1 MTGPQAAQTQKTGSY
16 TVKPTV
22 IDRFYLQR
30 EPAQTL
36 FKNKGLFAM
45 IDRQGNQDFA
55 QIDRSTDR
63 QSCTLHLPQITEPVS
78 VQKFLDRLMQY
89 QVDPALDGPQLYQI
103 LATSIDREILLKI
116 ANTLGAAWGVDFCL
130 VAAVADQ
137 KLINPNACWQNKSD
151 RPNPAPVAAD
161 STQTAE
167 HSQTTKLESPN
178 ISLDHPLLAKVLAEG
193 EIVAISDYLDTA
205 AASSS
210 NSPATPMYWRA
221 ILAGPARFG
230 GDVNGMIVVGKSQP
244 YEWSAAD
251 RKRLEASSGAIGI
264 AISHIQK
271 NQEIASLKQQLQ
283 QQAKYKTLL
292 KSVAAAIETSSE
304 VDRIL
309 QRVLEH
315 TVDTLQVDRGQIL
328 LLKYTDTLLETS
340 SLTQTPKAKVEL
352 VCESALKRN
361 ANKQTITSNNP
372 QKKSACGKTKNTEKI
387 ANSKS
392 QISNSK
398 SKNSPAF
405 WLSESNL
412 CDRAFRSAPQP
423 LALADASESICQEPE
438 KVAGILKFQG
448 IRGLLLVPLTG
459 ANGDETVLGFLML
472 QHSEPRPWNPEELE
486 VLESVCSRVSK
497 AMIQNQTL
505 KQAQTLLE
513 DRTAQLQPSLNV
525 QEKLYAKSANQ
536 LEQLHKL
543 KLMKDEFLSTMSH
556 ELRTPLTIMKLAILM
571 LKQAEQPLASRAKY
585 LDIIEQQCS
594 KQTDL
599 VNDLLALKQFE
610 PQQIPISLIKID
622 LKRLIQDLAG
632 DFEKNWA
639 QKELTLKVNLP
650 KSSPSLQTDP
660 DSFKRVLLELLTNAG
675 KYSAAGSAV
684 ILKVSEA
691 GDCIVLSL
699 SNFGRAISAA
709 DLPHIFDKFR
719 RGTGI
724 TDQAIAG
731 TGLGL
736 ALVKCLVEHLN
747 GTIEVSS
754 SPVESSEAG
763 DLWRTSFTLTL
774 PKSPAELSQL
784 EE

>member
-1 MTGPQAAQTQKTGSY
+1 
-16 TVKPTV
+16 
-22 IDRFYLQR
+22 
-30 EPAQTL
+30 
-36 FKNKGLFAM
+36 
-45 IDRQGNQDFA
+45 
-55 QIDRSTDR
+55 
-63 QSCTLHLPQITEPVS
+63 
-78 VQKFLDRLMQY
+78 MQY
-89 QVDPALDGPQLYQI
+89 PVDPALNGPQFYQI
-103 LATSIDREILLKI
+103 LTTSIDREILLQI
-116 ANTLGAAWGVDFCL
+116 ANTLGAAWGADFCL

-137 KLINPNACWQNKSD
+137 KVINPNACWQNKSD

-167 HSQTTKLESPN
+167 QSQTTKLESPN
-178 ISLDHPLLAKVLAEG
+178 ISLDHPLLAKVLADG

-205 AASSS
+205 AASSP
-210 NSPATPMYWRA
+210 NSPATPLSWRA

-230 GDVNGMIVVGKSQP
+230 GAVNGMIVVGKSQP
-244 YEWSAAD
+244 HEWSAAD
-251 RKRLEASSGAIGI
+251 RKRLEASSDAIGI

-412 CDRAFRSAPQP
+412 CDRAFHTAPKP
-423 LALADASESICQEPE
+423 LAVADSELIGNEPE
-438 KVAGILKFQG
+438 KLAEILKLQD
-448 IRGLLLVPLTG
+448 IRAWVFVPLTDT
-459 ANGDETVLGFLML
+459 NKEQTVLGFLVL
-472 QHSEPRPWNPEELE
+472 QHSEPRPWSPEELE
-486 VLESVCSRVSK
+486 VLESVCSRISK
-497 AMIQNQTL
+497 EMIQNQTL
-505 KQAQTLLE
+505 KQAQTLVE
-513 DRTAQLQPSLNV
+513 DRTAQLQQSLDV

-543 KLMKDEFLSTMSH
+543 KLMKDEFISTMSH

-585 LDIIEQQCS
+585 LDILEQQCS
-594 KQTDL
+594 KQTAL

-610 PQQIPISLIKID
+610 LQQVPISLIKID
-622 LKRLIQDLAG
+622 LKRLIKDLAG

-639 QKELTLKVNLP
+639 QKGLTLKVNLP

-660 DSFKRVLLELLTNAG
+660 DSLKRVLLELLTNAG

-684 ILKVSEA
+684 TLEASEA